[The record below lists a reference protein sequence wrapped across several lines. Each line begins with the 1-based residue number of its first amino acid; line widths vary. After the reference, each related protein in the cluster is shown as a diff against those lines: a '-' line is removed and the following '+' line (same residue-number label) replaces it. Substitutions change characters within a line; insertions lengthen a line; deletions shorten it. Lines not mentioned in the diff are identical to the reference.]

1 MTVLSAHSGSRPVTL
16 REPRGIAL
24 ALPAFLLLVCI
35 FVIPIAI
42 VISAS
47 FTDYTFGD
55 TSAAFVGLDN
65 YREVLDDPTAL
76 QALWHSLFYTAIVA
90 PATLCLGL
98 FIACLIQARKRFR
111 SFYEI
116 VFFLPVTSTFV
127 AMALVW
133 QFLLHGRIGPFN
145 EWLVWFGLERID
157 FLTDPR
163 FALSTLSAI
172 GVWQLVGQSTILF
185 LAGLAAIPQDI
196 YDAGALDGMDE
207 GWDRFSRITFPL
219 ITPTALFVLITT
231 TITAFQV
238 FDSVAALTKGGP
250 GISTQTLLYKI
261 YLEAY
266 QYSNTSYA
274 ATLSVLFLIIIFLFT
289 LFQLFVAERKVHY

>member
-1 MTVLSAHSGSRPVTL
+1 MTMLSSPRRPRDIAL
-16 REPRGIAL
+16 REPRGLML
-24 ALPAFLLLVCI
+24 ALPAVFLLVGI
-35 FVIPIAI
+35 FVVPI
-42 VISAS
+42 VIVIGVSL
-47 FTDYTFGD
+47 TDYNFGD
-55 TSAAFVGLDN
+55 SGAGFVGLRN
-65 YREVLDDPTAL
+65 YREFLGDPTAL
-76 QALWHSLFYTAIVA
+76 QALWHSIYYTLIVA
-90 PATLCLGL
+90 PLTLCLGL
-98 FIACLIQARKRFR
+98 FIACLIQARERFR
-111 SFYEI
+111 HFYEI
-116 VFFLPVTSTFV
+116 IFFLPVTSTFV

-133 QFLLHGRIGPFN
+133 QFLLHGRIGPIN
-145 EWLVWFGLERID
+145 EWLVRLGLERID
-157 FLTDPR
+157 FLTDPEY
-163 FALSTLSAI
+163 ALITLSAI

-196 YDAGALDGMDE
+196 YDAGALDGMDQ
-207 GWDRFSRITFPL
+207 GWDRFSTLTFPL

-274 ATLSVLFLIIIFLFT
+274 ATLSVLFLAIIFTFT
-289 LFQLFVAERKVHY
+289 LFQLFVANRNVHY